1 MRRRRLTRKQ
11 KVEILIGRLVGMLIQ
26 TAILMGLLF
35 GFLYLVGLFTAFV
48 ETHTWVFIPLGL
60 MVFGLLLK
68 MASE

>member
-1 MRRRRLTRKQ
+1 MRRRLTKRER
-11 KVEILIGRLVGMLIQ
+11 VEILIGRFVGLLIQ
-26 TAILMGLLF
+26 TAILIGLLF

-48 ETHTWVFIPLGL
+48 ETHTWMFIPLGL

>member
-1 MRRRRLTRKQ
+1 MRRRLTRKE
-11 KVEILIGRLVGMLIQ
+11 KVEILIGRFVGMLIQ

-48 ETHTWVFIPLGL
+48 ETHTWMFIPLGL
-60 MVFGLLLK
+60 AVFGMLLK

>member
-1 MRRRRLTRKQ
+1 MRRRLTKRE
-11 KVEILIGRLVGMLIQ
+11 KVEILIGRFIGMLIQ

-48 ETHTWVFIPLGL
+48 ETHTWMFIPLGL
-60 MVFGLLLK
+60 MVFSLLLK

>member
-1 MRRRRLTRKQ
+1 MRRRLTKRE
-11 KVEILIGRLVGMLIQ
+11 KVEILIGRFVGLLIQ
-26 TAILMGLLF
+26 TAILIGLLF

-48 ETHTWVFIPLGL
+48 ETHTWMFIPLGL

>member
-1 MRRRRLTRKQ
+1 MRRRLTKRE
-11 KVEILIGRLVGMLIQ
+11 KVEILIGRFVGLLIQ
-26 TAILMGLLF
+26 SAILMGLLF

-48 ETHTWVFIPLGL
+48 ETHTWMFIPLGL

>member
-1 MRRRRLTRKQ
+1 MRRRLTKRE
-11 KVEILIGRLVGMLIQ
+11 KVEILIGRFVGMLIQ
-26 TAILMGLLF
+26 TAILMAILF

>member
-1 MRRRRLTRKQ
+1 MRRRLTKRE
-11 KVEILIGRLVGMLIQ
+11 KVEILIGRFVGLLIQ

-48 ETHTWVFIPLGL
+48 ETHTWMFIPLGL
-60 MVFGLLLK
+60 IVFGLLLK

>member
-1 MRRRRLTRKQ
+1 MRRRKLTKKQ
-11 KVEILIGRLVGMLIQ
+11 KVEILIGRFVGMLIQ

-35 GFLYLVGLFTAFV
+35 GFLYLICLFTAFV